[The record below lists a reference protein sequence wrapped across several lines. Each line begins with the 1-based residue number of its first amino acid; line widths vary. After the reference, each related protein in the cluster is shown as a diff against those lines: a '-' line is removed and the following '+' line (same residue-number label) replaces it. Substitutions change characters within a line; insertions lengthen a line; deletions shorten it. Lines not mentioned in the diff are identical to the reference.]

1 MPGITTGTGL
11 FSGINT
17 AQLIDQLI
25 AASSGPKTLSQN
37 RQQQLQFQQAA
48 YLDINTRLGALRDA
62 AKAFRDNKTFQA
74 KAASTTNSD
83 AISVSADNNASP
95 GTYTFI
101 VDRLVTTQQALS
113 RGFANRDA
121 SPLGATAFTFEG
133 SEARLDRDV
142 NLADLNNGEGVSRGK
157 VLITDASGGVST
169 VDLSRTTTVNEVL
182 EAINTNT
189 GNARVTASVQNGKFV
204 VKDASGGTG
213 SLTISN
219 AVGFSTADSLG
230 IAGTNAGGTI
240 TGSTVYSL
248 GANTPLAA
256 LNDGRGVFLRNT
268 IGDSVFNFQLNITDS
283 SGGADTVN
291 INIGDVYENQ
301 PQPDGSTKLVKTQ
314 GAVTT
319 VQGVIDRI
327 NSAIGGAGINDV
339 VASIDGANG
348 RLAINDIAG
357 THTINV
363 VEGADSTAADL
374 GLNVSPSP
382 QSIQGKRIFAGLNAT
397 LARGLNGGSGL
408 SGDGVLNFTLRD
420 GTSFNTTIDTTGNLT
435 DIFSQIQNAS
445 KSGGVAKVSIG
456 LDSNG
461 TGIVVRDLTSGSGN
475 FQISGTGGADTAT
488 SLKIA
493 GTSTTGTIQSGNLQ
507 RGYISRATLLSSL
520 NDGQGIGSGKF
531 RVTDSLGNTQEF
543 NVTSNT
549 KTVGELL
556 NLLNGSSVK
565 VRFGLNAN
573 GDGIE
578 ATEDTSS
585 NPAGALKIKIED
597 SSGTVAKS
605 LNLVGTASG
614 TGSDN
619 KLNGSFERRVEF
631 AAGDTLQQSIDK
643 INAAGVGVT
652 ASLVQ
657 DGSGTTPF
665 RISLNSK
672 QSGAAGRFIIDTG
685 GFDLGL
691 QTLEKGQDSR
701 VFYGSSDAARAI
713 AITGST
719 NTLDTVV
726 QGLRLDVKA
735 TATGPITVSVTS
747 DTDSIIAQVKTFV
760 STFNTAVGRID
771 SQTSFNAD
779 TNRGGPL
786 LGDSTTL
793 SLRSQLYSTLQ
804 SKARGVSGQF
814 QTLLD
819 VGVKIGDGG
828 TVSLDETKF
837 REALTTDFNA
847 VSSLLSARVQV
858 DDQQL
863 DVPGTDG
870 QVRVNNPNS
879 GSTFSSLGLAGVF
892 EQFANRYID
901 STTGIL
907 SIVNKNLGDQIKIQ
921 TDRITNFNGQLD
933 RKRTTLQSQFTALE
947 NALAKLQTAQ
957 TSLGS
962 LNTGG

>member
-1 MPGITTGTGL
+1 
-11 FSGINT
+11 
-17 AQLIDQLI
+17 I
-25 AASSGPKTLSQN
+25 AASSGPKTLAQG
-37 RQQQLQFQQAA
+37 RKQELQFQQAA
-48 YLDINTRLGALRDA
+48 YLDINTRLSALRDA
-62 AKAFRDNKTFQA
+62 AKAFRENKTFQS

-83 AISVSADNNASP
+83 AIKVSADNNASP

-142 NLADLNNGEGVSRGK
+142 NLSDLNNGEGVSRGK
-157 VLITDASGGVST
+157 IVVTDRAGGVST
-169 VDLSRTTTVNEVL
+169 IDLSRTTTVNEVL

-189 GNARVTASVQNGKFV
+189 GNARVTASVQDGKFV
-204 VKDASGGTG
+204 VKDASAGTG
-213 SLTISN
+213 SLSITN
-219 AVGFSTADSLG
+219 ATGYSTADSLG

-240 TGSTVYSL
+240 NGSTVYAL
-248 GANTPLAA
+248 GSNTPLAA
-256 LNDGRGVFLRNT
+256 LNDGRGVFVRNT

-283 SGGADTVN
+283 GGGADLVN
-291 INIGDVYENQ
+291 INVGDVYENQ
-301 PQPDGSTKLVKTQ
+301 VQTDGSTKLVKTQ

-327 NSAIGGAGINDV
+327 NSAIGAAGVTDV
-339 VASIDGANG
+339 VASIDSTNG
-348 RLAINDIAG
+348 RLAINDVSG
-357 THTINV
+357 THTVNV

-382 QSIQGKRIFAGLNAT
+382 QSVQGKRIFAGLNAT

-408 SGDGVLNFTLRD
+408 TGDGVLNFTLRD
-420 GTSFNTTIDTTGNLT
+420 GTSFSTTVDTSGNLT
-435 DIFSQIQNAS
+435 DIFAQIQNAS
-445 KSGGVAKVSIG
+445 NSGSGAKVSIG

-461 TGIVVRDLTSGSGN
+461 TGIVVRDLTTGSGSL
-475 FQISGTGGADTAT
+475 QVSGTSGADTAT

-531 RVTDSLGNTQEF
+531 RVTDALGNSQEF

-565 VRFGLNAN
+565 VKFGLNAN

-578 ATEDTSS
+578 AVEDTTS
-585 NPAGALKIKIED
+585 NPAGSVKIKIED
-597 SSGTVAKS
+597 TDGTVAKS
-605 LNLVGTASG
+605 LNLAGTATG

-619 KLNGSFERRVEF
+619 KLDGSFERRVQF
-631 AAGDTLQQSIDK
+631 AVGDTLQQSIDK
-643 INAAGVGVT
+643 INAAGVGVS

-665 RISLNSK
+665 RIALNSK

-701 VFYGSSDAARAI
+701 VFYGSADASRAI
-713 AITGST
+713 AITSST

-726 QGLRLDVKA
+726 QGLKLDLKTTSA
-735 TATGPITVSVTS
+735 TPITVSVTS
-747 DTDSIIAQVKTFV
+747 DTDTITAAVKSFIT
-760 STFNTAVGRID
+760 TFNTAITRID
-771 SQTSFNAD
+771 GQTNYNTD

-786 LGDSTTL
+786 LGDSTAL
-793 SLRSQLYSTLQ
+793 SLRAQLYTTLQ
-804 SKARGVSGQF
+804 SKAKGVSGQY

-837 REALTTDFNA
+837 RNALTTDFNSVA
-847 VSSLLSARVQV
+847 SLFSARVQV
-858 DDQQL
+858 DDQQI

-870 QVRVNNPNS
+870 QVRVNNPNA
-879 GSTFSSLGLAGVF
+879 GNTFSSLGLAGIF

-907 SIVNKNLGDQIKIQ
+907 TTVNKNLDDQIKLQ
-921 TDRITNFNGQLD
+921 TDRIGNFDDQLN
-933 RKRTTLQSQFTALE
+933 RKRTTLQTQFTALE
-947 NALAKLQTAQ
+947 SALAKLQTAQ
-957 TSLGS
+957 SSLGS
-962 LNTGG
+962 LSG